1 MDVHHVYPTEPNINK
16 FFQLVEKLS
25 NALFLPSSIVTLEKT
40 SEFVSQIQGQ
50 DLSGVAAVVGGIL
63 AQDVLNVLAC
73 REPPLK
79 NWLVFDGSSCTLSVM
94 TQSISNV

>member
-50 DLSGVAAVVGGIL
+50 DLSGVAAIVGGIL
-63 AQDVLNVLAC
+63 AQDVLNVLAG
-73 REPPLK
+73 RQPPLK
-79 NWLVFDGSSCTLSVM
+79 NWLIFDGNSCTLLAL
-94 TQSISNV
+94 TQCMSNL